1 MENSQM
7 ITYLRSVSDWRRS
20 KAEQYP
26 DDDRNERCADGL
38 AELADHIESLPQEH
52 EDIRVLQ
59 NACGIPNSAGADDDF
74 IPGLRLEYDISHFR
88 FYRAQEDVSQFL
100 ARMGTVA
107 VVDRLEWAAEEG
119 LIDVDDGR

>member
-1 MENSQM
+1 MEKSPM
-7 ITYLRSVSDWRRS
+7 ISYLRSVSDWRRS

-38 AELADHIESLPQEH
+38 AELADHIESLPHRH

-59 NACGIPNSAGADDDF
+59 NACGIANSAGADDDF

-88 FYRAQEDVSQFL
+88 FHRAQVDVSEFL
-100 ARMGTVA
+100 AHMGTVA

-119 LIDVDDGR
+119 LIDVDE